1 MTGACAA
8 CLRRSHLLGF
18 LAPQIAGLLDRPKR
32 RRAAGVL
39 ALGEIALI
47 DAVAGGARADAL
59 ALVECFDADAARGRI
74 DAAGLEAIC
83 SHGNDYPE
91 GLHQLD
97 DPPVVLYVGAEP
109 GRLAELLEEPAVA
122 VVGAR
127 KASPYGLE
135 VAEEMGRGLSAAG
148 VTVVSGLAL
157 GIDGASHRGAL
168 ARGGRVVAVLG
179 CGADMPYPARHRD
192 LYRRVR
198 AEGAVVSELPPGTP
212 PFKWS
217 FPARNRIMAALTQVT
232 VVVEAARASGSLIT
246 ADFALDLGRGV
257 AAVPGLVTAR
267 MAGGSNQLLRDGA
280 TFVRGP
286 ADVLSLLYG
295 TDHEAAPEEPQLDAE
310 LRAVLDAVE
319 SGESPARAASTAGI
333 PASAVRAA
341 LGRLELMGLIRRDG
355 FGYYI
360 RSAASA

>member
-1 MTGACAA
+1 
-8 CLRRSHLLGF
+8 
-18 LAPQIAGLLDRPKR
+18 
-32 RRAAGVL
+32 
-39 ALGEIALI
+39 
-47 DAVAGGARADAL
+47 AR
-59 ALVECFDADAARGRI
+59 VE
-74 DAAGLEAIC
+74 AAGLDSLC
-83 SHGNDYPE
+83 THSE
-91 GLHQLD
+91 GFPSALEQLD
-97 DPPVVLYVGAEP
+97 DPPVVIYVGAGP
-109 GRLAELLEEPAVA
+109 GRLGELLEEPSVA

-135 VAEEMGRGLSAAG
+135 IAEEIGRGLSAAG
-148 VTVVSGLAL
+148 VAVVSGLAL

-168 ARGGRVVAVLG
+168 ARGGRAIAVLG
-179 CGADMPYPARHRD
+179 CGADVPYPARHRD

-198 AEGAVVSELPPGTP
+198 AEGAVISELPPGTP

-217 FPARNRIMAALTQVT
+217 FPARNRIMAALAEVT

-267 MAGGSNQLLRDGA
+267 MAAGSNQLLRDGA
-280 TFVRGP
+280 AFVRGP
-286 ADVLSLLYG
+286 ADVLGALYG
-295 TDHEAAPEEPQLDAE
+295 SEQPAEPEEPQLDTA

-319 SGESPARAASTAGI
+319 SGESPARAASTAGM

-341 LGRLELMGLIRRDG
+341 LGRLEMMGLVRRDG

-360 RSAASA
+360 RSAVGA